1 MASRKESARF
11 QKERLLQGMD
21 YKLIVLDIDGT
32 LTNSKKEVTPKTKEA
47 LIMAQEQGVIV
58 AIASGRPTPGT
69 GRIAEE
75 LELSHFGNYVL
86 SFNGGRVVNC
96 KTKEVVLN
104 KTIPA
109 EMAGILC
116 EEARKYGAG
125 IMTYDN
131 VYALAGTKVDEYM
144 ELEARINNIELKQ
157 VGHFKDY
164 VNFPVNKCLMTG
176 EPEHM
181 AELEKKLKEK
191 YAGSLNI
198 FRSEPFFLEL
208 MPPGIDKASV
218 LKNFLP
224 FLGISREEVI
234 CCGDG
239 YNDKTMI
246 EFAGLGVAMANAREE
261 VLAVA
266 DYVTASND
274 EDGIAQVVNKF
285 IFHM

>member
-1 MASRKESARF
+1 
-11 QKERLLQGMD
+11 MD
-21 YKLIVLDIDGT
+21 YRLIVLDIDGT
-32 LTNSKKEVTPKTKEA
+32 LTNSKKEITPRTKEA
-47 LIMAQEQGVIV
+47 LIKIQEQGVYV

-69 GRIAEE
+69 KKVAQE
-75 LELSHFGNYVL
+75 LELARFGNYVL

-96 KTKEVVLN
+96 KTGEVVLD
-104 KTIPA
+104 KTIPP

-116 EEARKYGAG
+116 EEAIQHGVG
-125 IMTYDN
+125 IMTYDSEC
-131 VYALAGTKVDEYM
+131 ALGGTEADQYM
-144 ELEARINNIELKQ
+144 ELEARINSIELKK

-164 VNFPVNKCLMTG
+164 VDFPVNKCLMTG
-176 EPEHM
+176 EPERM
-181 AELEKKLKEK
+181 AELEKILKEK

-208 MPPGIDKASV
+208 MPKGIDKASV

-224 FLGISREEVI
+224 FLGITRDQVI

-261 VLAVA
+261 VLNVA
-266 DYVTASND
+266 DYITKSND
-274 EDGIAQVVNKF
+274 EDGIAEVVERF
-285 IFHM
+285 IL

>member
-1 MASRKESARF
+1 
-11 QKERLLQGMD
+11 MD

-32 LTNSKKEVTPKTKEA
+32 LTNSKKEITPRTKEA
-47 LIMAQEQGVIV
+47 ILKVQEQGIYV

-69 GRIAEE
+69 KKAAEE
-75 LELSHFGNYVL
+75 LELARFGNYVL

-96 KTKEVVLN
+96 KTGEIVLD

-116 EEARKYGAG
+116 EEAIQHGVG
-125 IMTYDN
+125 ILTYDN
-131 VYALAGTKVDEYM
+131 ECALAGTDVDKYM
-144 ELEARINNIELKQ
+144 AMEARICNIELKQ

-164 VNFPVNKCLMTG
+164 VDFPVNKCLMTG
-176 EPEHM
+176 EPERM
-181 AELEKKLKEK
+181 AELEKELRDK

-208 MPPGIDKASV
+208 VPKGIDKAAV

-224 FLGISREEVI
+224 FLGVTRDEVI

-239 YNDKTMI
+239 YNDRTMI
-246 EFAGLGVAMANAREE
+246 EFAGLGVAMENARDE
-261 VLAVA
+261 VKEVA
-266 DYVTASND
+266 DYITASND
-274 EDGIAQVVNKF
+274 EDGIALVVEKF
-285 IFHM
+285 VLNV